1 MTYAEKASAG
11 PARRLASSWR
21 FGIGTEDVILLNFC
35 QSKFKRE
42 DLDLLHL
49 LPDPMTLCLKG
60 EKKKIFLASF
70 PIFFFSKRFVKSL
83 GTRNPNILFFYDP
96 SER

>member
-60 EKKKIFLASF
+60 EKKKNLSGIFSYF
-70 PIFFFSKRFVKSL
+70 
-83 GTRNPNILFFYDP
+83 LF
-96 SER
+96 